1 MSKKKKK
8 CPECKSENIELTEIK
23 GSFSTYKCLD
33 CKKIFEIRVFIQ
45 VSLSEKEKE
54 LIKEKAKEEHTSAS
68 NLMKKATFEYLR
80 KLENPELFA
89 KPSFNSSTLEE
100 LTKRTKK
107 ILELQ
112 ELQTENQD
120 ILKEM
125 NKTLVLIRNFSMRP
139 DPKAKNTILNLFK
152 AHTSLNPKEIIEK
165 TNFDKD
171 VVFSVITDLQNENLI
186 EMTSKGRFKIK

>member
-1 MSKKKKK
+1 MNEKQEKEKKKR
-8 CPECKSENIELTEIK
+8 I
-23 GSFSTYKCLD
+23 
-33 CKKIFEIRVFIQ
+33 FIQ

-54 LIKEKAKEEHTSAS
+54 LIQEIAKKEHTNAS
-68 NLMKKATFEYLR
+68 NLMRIATFEYLR
-80 KLENPELFA
+80 KLQNPEMFA
-89 KPSFNSSTLEE
+89 KPSLDSPALEKLE
-100 LTKRTKK
+100 KRTKK

-112 ELQTENQD
+112 ELQTEKQD
-120 ILKEM
+120 ILEEM
-125 NKTLVLIRNFSMRP
+125 NKTLVLIKNFSMKP

-186 EMTSKGRFKIK
+186 EMTSKGRFKIKWIYPKIKK